1 MRDMSSEHALVPA
14 PLRYFLAVAE
24 HGGLTAGARA
34 LGMSQPALTAAMK
47 ELERELGTTL
57 FVRTSRG
64 VTLTRTGET
73 LLVHARGI
81 VRAAGEVQSAIDDL
95 EHEPRGRFVLGCHE
109 SLAAYFLPGFLP
121 RFFREH
127 PAIEVALWNGNS
139 KNVLEAVVDR
149 RIEVGIVVNPSPH
162 PDCVIVPMFTD
173 RVGLIASAALR
184 DSVASEPL
192 ALLDRVPLVYVP
204 VLSQVQWILARLP
217 SVRHDGTDAVR
228 RHLTC
233 SSMELVKS
241 LVIDGAGVGILP
253 RRVAAHGLP
262 AGTLVD
268 LAPEAPAFDDRIALV
283 RRVDL
288 HETRAARLLLDALK
302 AHGRALERSEHD
314 TLALPTAP
322 TRASKKQRR

>member
-1 MRDMSSEHALVPA
+1 M
-14 PLRYFLAVAE
+14 
-24 HGGLTAGARA
+24 TAGARA

-57 FVRTSRG
+57 FVRTSQG

-81 VRAAGEVQSAIDDL
+81 VRAEDEVRSVIDDL

-109 SLAAYFLPGFLP
+109 SLGAYFLPGILP
-121 RFFREH
+121 RFFSEQ
-127 PAIEVALWNGNS
+127 PAIEVALWNSNS
-139 KNVLEAVVDR
+139 KNMLEAVVER
-149 RIEVGIVVNPSPH
+149 RIDVGTVVNPSPR
-162 PDCVIVPMFTD
+162 PDCVIVLMFTD
-173 RVGLIASAALR
+173 PVGLIASASLHESLAG
-184 DSVASEPL
+184 DPL

-217 SVRHDGTDAVR
+217 SARLDGSTAPR

-233 SSMELVKS
+233 SSMEFVNGR
-241 LVIDGAGVGILP
+241 VIDGAGVGILP
-253 RRVAAHGLP
+253 RRVAAHRLP

-268 LAPEAPAFDDRIALV
+268 LAPEAPAFDDTIALV

-288 HETRAARLLLDALK
+288 RETRAARLLHDALK
-302 AHGRALERSEHD
+302 VHGRARDRGARDTPAPVLKPAAARRQKTPSITPTVDRRS
-314 TLALPTAP
+314 
-322 TRASKKQRR
+322 RRPGRRGSRTPS

>member
-14 PLRYFLAVAE
+14 SLRYFLAVAE

-162 PDCVIVPMFTD
+162 PDCVIVPLFTD

-184 DSVASEPL
+184 STAASDPL

-204 VLSQVQWILARLP
+204 VLSQVQWILGQLP
-217 SVRHDGTDAVR
+217 EPSAPR

-241 LVIDGAGVGILP
+241 LVIDGAGIGILP

-262 AGTLVD
+262 PGTLVD
-268 LAPEAPAFDDRIALV
+268 LAPQAPAFDDTIALV

-302 AHGRALERSEHD
+302 AHGRALDRGARD
-314 TLALPTAP
+314 TLAPPAPPT
-322 TRASKKQRR
+322 TRASKKKR